1 LLARCSE
8 SIITA
13 AFSPSACL
21 AFFPDA
27 LPCTGETPAA
37 VVPFGVGAGG
47 FPPPALFLLRT
58 SDIFLTRGVLTS
70 NATNGKFLFFS
81 FVVGMKGVEKKEK
94 SIGDIVS
101 FYFLERKF
109 F

>member
-1 LLARCSE
+1 M
-8 SIITA
+8 
-13 AFSPSACL
+13 
-21 AFFPDA
+21 
-27 LPCTGETPAA
+27 
-37 VVPFGVGAGG
+37 
-47 FPPPALFLLRT
+47 
-58 SDIFLTRGVLTS
+58 LTS